1 MLPLKKCFLKRA
13 ILDNCK
19 PSLYCQPR
27 NTTQQRGKGPTE
39 IPADCQAQFNLW
51 EKPSQLVTGIQLT
64 DISWWVQQWKEK
76 SPEILLPDSMECLAV
91 VGMYYRAWSSV
102 PALGNTL
109 MHGRGLVRKDA
120 ARECLVPLLG
130 AEGSLALPSGAVLQ
144 AWHCVAQFRSQWTRE
159 QTWSIMKDEQRSI
172 IRIFV
177 ATLWRQVIKSWSD
190 GKKGKLRTIDGQLLN
205 IDFQCGQ
212 SLWPQAAEDALLH

>member
-1 MLPLKKCFLKRA
+1 M
-13 ILDNCK
+13 
-19 PSLYCQPR
+19 
-27 NTTQQRGKGPTE
+27 
-39 IPADCQAQFNLW
+39 
-51 EKPSQLVTGIQLT
+51 
-64 DISWWVQQWKEK
+64 
-76 SPEILLPDSMECLAV
+76 
-91 VGMYYRAWSSV
+91 
-102 PALGNTL
+102 
-109 MHGRGLVRKDA
+109 RKDA

-205 IDFQCGQ
+205 IDSQCGQ
-212 SLWPQAAEDALLH
+212 SL